1 MTAELYPDGSRRRV
15 DIFIVKR
22 YDDAH
27 HTFTVMLWGE
37 CKRPSESIR
46 EVETQALD
54 AALRYIAADN
64 LLFIY
69 AMTTV
74 GVSLRTWFVERG
86 SKSLQPFHGTVG
98 VADRRQYIN
107 ADTDGAYELAKTIH
121 LVKTQVPLREAP
133 IVPSQ
138 AVEDFPMSSYVGE
151 NPYVGE
157 ISHTGESS
165 EHQGPY
171 NDIA

>member
-1 MTAELYPDGSRRRV
+1 MAT
-15 DIFIVKR
+15 
-22 YDDAH
+22 
-27 HTFTVMLWGE
+27 
-37 CKRPSESIR
+37 
-46 EVETQALD
+46 
-54 AALRYIAADN
+54 DN

-69 AMTTV
+69 AMTTI
-74 GVSLRTWFVERG
+74 GVSFRTLFVESV
-86 SKSLQPFHGTVG
+86 SKSLQPFHGTAE
-98 VADRRQYIN
+98 VADRRQCIN
-107 ADTDGAYELAKTIH
+107 ADTDGTYELTKTIH

-138 AVEDFPMSSYVGE
+138 PEEDFPVSSYVGK

-157 ISHTGESS
+157 SSHTGESS